1 MAILQRASEEPRGR
15 MPAAGAQGKSRGT
28 VIAPGA
34 VAEGTLRAREPVRVG
49 GTLRGALE
57 TTAPVLVEQG
67 ARLEGQVTATELVV
81 GGLLDADV
89 DCAGRCVV
97 RASALVRGALRV
109 GALRIEDGAWLD
121 GQFKMCPPEELA
133 SALADAAPR
142 RRASPPPAAA
152 DAERPRAVGE

>member
-15 MPAAGAQGKSRGT
+15 SLAAGPQGKSSGT

-34 VAEGTLRAREPVRVG
+34 VLEGTLRTREPVWVA

-57 TTAPVLVEQG
+57 TDSPVLVEQG
-67 ARLEGQVTATELVV
+67 ARLEGQVAAAELVV
-81 GGLLDADV
+81 SGLLDGEV
-89 DCAGRCVV
+89 DCQGRCVV

-121 GQFKMCPPEELA
+121 GQFKMCPIDEP
-133 SALADAAPR
+133 ALPARPR
-142 RRASPPPAAA
+142 PAPPPTPSAN
-152 DAERPRAVGE
+152 ERLRAVGE